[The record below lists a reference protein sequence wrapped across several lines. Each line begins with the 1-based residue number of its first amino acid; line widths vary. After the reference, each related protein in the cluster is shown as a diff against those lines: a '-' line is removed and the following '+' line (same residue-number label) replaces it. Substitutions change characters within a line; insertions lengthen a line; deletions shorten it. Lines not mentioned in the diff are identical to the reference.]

1 MTDLIVEMQF
11 NFMRA
16 ISDLFFNTNIGFSRG
31 GGLITFFSVVIGISI
46 FVYIIRRLVG
56 VRHG

>member
-1 MTDLIVEMQF
+1 MSDLIVQIQF

-31 GGLITFFSVVIGISI
+31 GGLITYFSVIVGISI